1 MSSSK
6 RVFGQA
12 TRQGPTRYQ
21 RQLGGSSK
29 GNASSSHSADQL
41 TEEQERAERRLK
53 MKLKRRAE
61 DEACDERFGYCR
73 YSHNTGD
80 GSRSK
85 RGWVFNI
92 LPTVRAG
99 FSASFVFMSCDAS
112 EFQFVLTLSF
122 LFLDGRVH
130 IYHIPYTIY
139 HIPYTIYH
147 IPYTIL

>member
-1 MSSSK
+1 MSLSLKTTSAASRFQHPSAFPKFSYRLEPNQYIQPNCRAMSSSK

-21 RQLGGSSK
+21 RQLGGSK
-29 GNASSSHSADQL
+29 GNASSSHSAAQL

-73 YSHNTGD
+73 YSHNSGD

-85 RGWVFNI
+85 RGWIFNI
-92 LPTVRAG
+92 LPTVG
-99 FSASFVFMSCDAS
+99 FSTS
-112 EFQFVLTLSF
+112 
-122 LFLDGRVH
+122 
-130 IYHIPYTIY
+130 I
-139 HIPYTIYH
+139 
-147 IPYTIL
+147 